1 MNNKRRTNMSQVF
14 SKDGKGSY
22 ASVNGLKMY
31 YEIHG
36 EGFPL
41 VLLHGGLST
50 IVTSFGKVL
59 AGLAEGRQVIAIEQQ
74 AHGHTADV
82 DRPLTYQ
89 QMASDTIA
97 LLSDI
102 GIECADFFGYSIGA
116 GIAIEIA
123 IEHPKVVRKLVV
135 ATPIF
140 TADGFHPGVLAG
152 MEALQP
158 EHLAGSLFHE
168 EYKRSAPN
176 PQDWPRLIA
185 KTKQLDREFVDWP
198 SEAIASIKAPTL
210 LIAGDS
216 DIVRPEH
223 VVEMFRLLG
232 GGVSGDHVGLPNVQL
247 AVLPGTTHITLMDRA
262 DWLVPMIMGFLD
274 APRPA

>member
-1 MNNKRRTNMSQVF
+1 MTESTTQHAHEMNT
-14 SKDGKGSY
+14 DGKGSY
-22 ASVNGLKMY
+22 AEVHGLKMY

-102 GIECADFFGYSIGA
+102 GIECADFFGYSMGGNVALAVVIR
-116 GIAIEIA
+116 
-123 IEHPKVVRKLVV
+123 HPKLVRKLVTV
-135 ATPIF
+135 
-140 TADGFHPGVLAG
+140 
-152 MEALQP
+152 
-158 EHLAGSLFHE
+158 GSHYGKIE
-168 EYKRSAPN
+168 DAYDAQRS
-176 PQDWPRLIA
+176 
-185 KTKQLDREFVDWP
+185 
-198 SEAIASIKAPTL
+198 
-210 LIAGDS
+210 
-216 DIVRPEH
+216 
-223 VVEMFRLLG
+223 
-232 GGVSGDHVGLPNVQL
+232 
-247 AVLPGTTHITLMDRA
+247 
-262 DWLVPMIMGFLD
+262 
-274 APRPA
+274 

>member
-1 MNNKRRTNMSQVF
+1 MTENITQQTHKMHT
-14 SKDGKGSY
+14 DGKGSY
-22 ASVNGLKMY
+22 AEVHGLAMY

-50 IVTSFGKVL
+50 IDTSFGKVL
-59 AGLAEGRQVIAIEQQ
+59 PGLAEGRQVIAIEQQ
-74 AHGHTADV
+74 AHGHTADS
-82 DRPLTYQ
+82 DRSLTYQ
-89 QMASDTIA
+89 QMANDTFA
-97 LLSDI
+97 LLSHI
-102 GIECADFFGYSIGA
+102 GIEQADFFGYSIGA

-123 IEHPKVVRKLVV
+123 IEHPSIVRKLVL

-140 TADGFHPGVLAG
+140 TADGFHPGVLEG

-158 EHLAGSLFHE
+158 EHLAGSPFQAAYE
-168 EYKRSAPN
+168 RVAPH
-176 PQDWPRLIA
+176 PQEWPRLVA
-185 KTKQLDREFVDWP
+185 KTKQLDREFADWP
-198 SEAIASIKAPTL
+198 SAAIASIKVPTL

-232 GGVSGDHVGLPNVQL
+232 GGVSGDHAGLPNVQL

-262 DWLVPMIMGFLD
+262 EWLLSMIMGFLD
-274 APRPA
+274 AARPA